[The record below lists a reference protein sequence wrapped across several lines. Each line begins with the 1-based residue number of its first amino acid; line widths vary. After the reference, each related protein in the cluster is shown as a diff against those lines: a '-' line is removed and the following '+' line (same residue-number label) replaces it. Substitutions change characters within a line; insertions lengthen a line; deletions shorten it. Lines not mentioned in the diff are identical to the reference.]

1 MDKSH
6 KSVEIHKIIEGCKKK
21 DREAQRKLYEMFSPK
36 LYTIAIRYTGNAEDA
51 KDLLHDGF
59 IKIFGKINKYTY
71 NGSFDGWIQ
80 QVFVNFVLDFLKKK
94 RLLYYNDELK
104 NEKYNEIFDENFYT
118 IEEKEISKLKEEVL
132 LKIIE
137 KLSPKYRIVFNLYVL
152 EGYSHK
158 EIAKFLNISESTSK
172 SNFFR
177 AKQKLRKMIEEYL
190 KNRKL

>member
-1 MDKSH
+1 MDKNH
-6 KSVEIHKIIEGCKKK
+6 KSVDIHNIIEGCKKK

-36 LYTIAIRYTGNAEDA
+36 LYAIAIRYTGNTEDA